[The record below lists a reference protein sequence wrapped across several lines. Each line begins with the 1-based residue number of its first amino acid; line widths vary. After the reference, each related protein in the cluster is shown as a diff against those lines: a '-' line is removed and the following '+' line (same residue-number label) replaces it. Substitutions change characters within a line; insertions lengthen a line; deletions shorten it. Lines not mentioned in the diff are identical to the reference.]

1 MQVLLQIVEE
11 VIADALMQVSALVTS
26 HVMRFAWVYEEIWL
40 CTCCDTCF
48 QEGEAMLW
56 YYSYIVQALDNLQLT
71 LQVLSLIEQG
81 CLLVTLWVGLWG
93 IHIARHTSPRTSASR

>member
-26 HVMRFAWVYEEIWL
+26 HVMRLAWVDEEVWL
-40 CTCCDTCF
+40 CTCCDTCL

-56 YYSYIVQALDNLQLT
+56 YDSHVVQALDNLELA
-71 LQVLSLIEQG
+71 LEVLRLVEQ
-81 CLLVTLWVGLWG
+81 
-93 IHIARHTSPRTSASR
+93 